1 VKVFGPAEARF
12 KDLSGDLSRRTFA
25 ERFKK
30 QGSEPDGRIVALFAK
45 LISIEIQENLK

>member
-30 QGSEPDGRIVALFAK
+30 QGSDGRIVALFAK